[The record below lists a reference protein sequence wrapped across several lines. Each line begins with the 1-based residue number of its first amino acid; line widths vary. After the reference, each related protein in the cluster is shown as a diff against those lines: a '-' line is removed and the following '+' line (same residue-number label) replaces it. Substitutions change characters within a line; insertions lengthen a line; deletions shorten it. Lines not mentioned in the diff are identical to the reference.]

1 MEASAQRLDGTLF
14 KKVNDYGNCPICNVP
29 FGNNIANHIC
39 GMKHCKNVRYAV
51 NFTMPRSSAEQMTST
66 LCPHTRISGLPRL
79 LRMVYWRR
87 GRPHRRRGR
96 CGQRRRPPRQQVP
109 PPVATAPEP
118 NRRSR
123 TRVAALTSRCR
134 KDNVLGGPGEKRRGG
149 ERRHLC
155 CCVGRPCGD
164 EATSRRGRFT
174 KPPWARCWMRPPA
187 TCQKQFAFKQ
197 PHRRSR
203 AAVAEA
209 TGPALNQAQHFGP
222 SPLHLA
228 VR

>member
-96 CGQRRRPPRQQVP
+96 CGQRRRPPRQRVP
-109 PPVATAPEP
+109 PRWRR
-118 NRRSR
+118 RRSQTAGAGPVWR
-123 TRVAALTSRCR
+123 PSHPDVGKIMCWAVPVKSGAGGNDDICAVA
-134 KDNVLGGPGEKRRGG
+134 LGGHVETRPQA
-149 ERRHLC
+149 
-155 CCVGRPCGD
+155 VG
-164 EATSRRGRFT
+164 
-174 KPPWARCWMRPPA
+174 
-187 TCQKQFAFKQ
+187 
-197 PHRRSR
+197 
-203 AAVAEA
+203 VALQSLL
-209 TGPALNQAQHFGP
+209 GPAVG
-222 SPLHLA
+222 
-228 VR
+228 